1 MTAFFQLCTQD
12 EFART
17 LLYVDVAR
25 YYTWVAGNKT
35 WKKQT
40 RGGAVEGDENAKS
53 SPSLGRV
60 YTVYPNSGEMFYM
73 RLLLHNI
80 RGPTSFQALRT
91 LLDGTEASTQKP

>member
-1 MTAFFQLCTQD
+1 M
-12 EFART
+12 
-17 LLYVDVAR
+17 
-25 YYTWVAGNKT
+25 AGNKT

-60 YTVYPNSGEMFYM
+60 YTVHPNSGEIFYM

-80 RGPTSFQALRT
+80 RGPTSFKALRT
-91 LLDGTEASTQKP
+91 LPDGTVCETYREASLRRGLSEGDCPMV